1 MGALEHEKFGRV
13 SGAGKLNLPA
23 QYRKALGLEQGG
35 AVRIGLVDG
44 EIRIRS
50 VDTVM
55 EQLGAKVRRV
65 LEGDSVEQFLADKRA
80 DAARE
85 NEGE

>member
-1 MGALEHEKFGRV
+1 MGAVEHEKFGRV
-13 SGAGKLNLPA
+13 SGSGKLNLPA

-50 VDTVM
+50 VETVM
-55 EQLGAKVRRV
+55 NQLSAKVRGV
-65 LEGDSVEQFLADKRA
+65 LKDDSVEQFLADKRA

-85 NEGE
+85 NEGK